1 MPFRIGL
8 LGCGVL
14 AMSLIGWPAE
24 AKPADPS
31 PAELTL
37 AEQRRRFQEQ
47 ELTTSN
53 QAGWLFAPGN
63 APRIIWRDVDEVRR
77 LHRDSDF
84 QLRWFGAERQEFAK
98 PDHPG
103 RWIAS
108 VTGTAPNGTPL
119 RRALTFFA
127 FPPNIADG
135 SAPDLTVAFPKFPGP
150 DAPAPWTEHQAEF
163 NRIGG
168 DLLRRAL
175 IGSETGAVLIAGIFE
190 AQPLGRPARHVES
203 ASVLNDAAHLAL
215 KLQQFGLSDRVR
227 DLQPP
232 RRRVPPTGELRE
244 GSWEAA
250 GVTPDAKARIDALC
264 EAWAEDT
271 GEPFV
276 TLVARRGVIVTHRAF
291 GKDAGGEPISLDY
304 RCWVASLTKTVTAL
318 MFSQL
323 VDQGFVAWDDP
334 LSKAFPDFPA
344 EDPHVPTFRQCL
356 NHTSGLSG
364 HGDFGGMKNPHLEN
378 IILNGID
385 VNQPNRRYEYCG
397 LGFELVAKAMEML
410 TGKCA
415 ARIYDEHLFQPLG
428 FGDVVM
434 GNASSDGEFTAREL
448 AILAQWVANRGSYG
462 GLEFMSADTFESL
475 LPRPVRVAEQNY
487 AEDEGLGLH
496 WVRHRKP
503 GADPNSKL
511 PEDLLFGP
519 RTLGHG
525 SFSSCVLVVD
535 PDQQL
540 VIAQVRRQSG
550 ARHGEWS
557 PKFFQTIAAV
567 IDQGSP
573 APATVPDR

>member
-1 MPFRIGL
+1 MPYRIGL
-8 LGCGVL
+8 LSLGLL
-14 AMSLIGWPAE
+14 ATLLVGGRTAAMAAE
-24 AKPADPS
+24 PS

-37 AEQRRRFQEQ
+37 PEQRRRFQEQ
-47 ELTTSN
+47 ELTTPN
-53 QAGWLFAPGN
+53 QGGWLFAPGN
-63 APRIIWRDVDEVRR
+63 GPRIIWRDVDEVRR
-77 LHRDSDF
+77 LHP
-84 QLRWFGAERQEFAK
+84 QIELQVRWFDADRQEFPK
-98 PDHPG
+98 PEHPG

-108 VTGTAPNGTPL
+108 VTGTSPNGTPL

-150 DAPAPWTEHQAEF
+150 NASAAWTEHQAEF

-175 IGSETGAVLIAGIFE
+175 VGSETGAILIAGLFE

-215 KLQQFGLSDRVR
+215 KIQQFGLTDRVR
-227 DLQPP
+227 DLRPP
-232 RRRVPPTGELRE
+232 RRLDPPAAELRE

-264 EAWAEDT
+264 QAWAEET

-291 GKDAGGEPISLDY
+291 GSDASGEPITLDY

-318 MFSQL
+318 MFSQF

-344 EDPHVPTFRQCL
+344 DDPHVPTFRQCL

-378 IILNGID
+378 IVLNGID
-385 VNQPNRRYEYCG
+385 INQPNGRYAYCG

-415 ARIYDEHLFQPLG
+415 ARVYDEHLFQPLG

-448 AILAQWVANRGSYG
+448 AILGQWVANRGSYG
-462 GLEFMSADTFESL
+462 GLEFISPETFGTL
-475 LPRPVRVAEQNY
+475 MPRPIRVLDNGY
-487 AEDEGLGLH
+487 TEDEGLGLH

-503 GADPNSKL
+503 GAEPNSKRS
-511 PEDLLFGP
+511 EDLLFGP

-525 SFSSCVLVVD
+525 SFSSCVLVID

-540 VIAQVRRQSG
+540 VITQVRRQSG
-550 ARHGEWS
+550 PRHGEWS

-567 IDQGSP
+567 IAPDSP
-573 APATVPDR
+573 SPGARP

>member
-1 MPFRIGL
+1 MPSRIGILSYGL
-8 LGCGVL
+8 LL
-14 AMSLIGWPAE
+14 TLLIGLRTDATSSAE
-24 AKPADPS
+24 PP
-31 PAELTL
+31 PAELTVP
-37 AEQRRRFQEQ
+37 EQRRRFQEQ
-47 ELTTSN
+47 ELTTPN
-53 QAGWLFAPGN
+53 QGGWVFAPGN

-77 LHRDSDF
+77 LHPQLEF
-84 QLRWFGAERQEFAK
+84 QVRWFDADRQEFPK

-150 DAPAPWTEHQAEF
+150 NASGAWTEHQAEF
-163 NRIGG
+163 TRIGG

-175 IGSETGAVLIAGIFE
+175 LGSETGAILIAGLFE
-190 AQPLGRPARHVES
+190 ARPLGRPARHVES

-227 DLQPP
+227 DLRPP
-232 RRRVPPTGELRE
+232 RPLAPPATLLHE

-264 EAWAEDT
+264 QAWAEDT

-291 GKDAGGEPISLDY
+291 GCDAGGEPISLDY

-318 MFSQL
+318 MFSQF

-344 EDPHVPTFRQCL
+344 NDPHVPTFRQCL

-378 IILNGID
+378 IVLNGID
-385 VNQPNRRYEYCG
+385 VNQPNGRYAYCG
-397 LGFELVAKAMEML
+397 LGFELAAKAMEML
-410 TGKCA
+410 TGKSA
-415 ARIYDEHLFQPLG
+415 ARVYDDHLFQPLG

-448 AILAQWVANRGSYG
+448 AILGQWVANRGSYG
-462 GLEFMSADTFESL
+462 GLEFISPATFESL
-475 LPRPVRVAEQNY
+475 MPQPIRVVDNGY
-487 AEDEGLGLH
+487 TEDEGLGLH
-496 WVRHRKP
+496 WVRHRKA
-503 GADPNSKL
+503 GAEPNSKR

-525 SFSSCVLVVD
+525 SFSSCVLVID

-540 VIAQVRRQSG
+540 IITQVRRQSG

-557 PKFFQTIAAV
+557 PKFFQTIASV
-567 IDQGSP
+567 IAPDAPSP
-573 APATVPDR
+573 GDRP